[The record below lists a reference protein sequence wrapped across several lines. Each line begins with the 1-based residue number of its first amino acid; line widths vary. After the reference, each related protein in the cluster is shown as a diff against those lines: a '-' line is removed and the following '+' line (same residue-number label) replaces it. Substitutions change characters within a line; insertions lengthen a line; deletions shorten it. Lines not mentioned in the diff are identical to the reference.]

1 MDVVFDCFRI
11 LSAGG
16 HFMRCWRRSA
26 TLNLIPGVLL
36 LTALMSCATSSQTVS
51 TAPAVSP
58 APVETKSLPPQAQAT
73 NSANFAG
80 IWQGTLEF
88 SGAKLRV
95 VFKIMRQEDGTLSAV
110 MDSPDQGATGIPVE
124 SVTVRDHSVR
134 IEVKVAQGIFEG
146 AIAKDSSTIDGSW
159 KQSGLQLPLLLER
172 IQKEITIERPQD
184 PKKPY
189 PYREEEVS
197 YRNTS
202 AGVTLAGT
210 LTLPA
215 SGSPFPAVLLIS
227 GSGPEDRN
235 ETVFGHHPFWVLAD
249 YLTRRG
255 IAVLRV
261 DDRGVGGSTGSSS
274 RSTTED
280 FAEDVLAGVNFLLN
294 RHEIDSR
301 HIGLIG
307 HSEGGMIAPMAAVR
321 SSDVDFIVLLAA
333 PGLPGDEILYL
344 QAAAIARAD
353 GASDEAIAKNRANQE
368 RIFAVL
374 KSEADST
381 TAADELHTILEE
393 SVDSSRADDK
403 KSTDDSETAIKM
415 QIEQVLTPW
424 FRFFLRYDPLPTLEK
439 VTCPVLALNGEKDL
453 QVLPEE
459 NLSAVRSALKAGA
472 NPHFSV
478 KELPGLNHLFQT
490 AGTGAITEYATIEE
504 TIAPSA
510 LREIGDWIQEE
521 VQRN

>member
-1 MDVVFDCFRI
+1 
-11 LSAGG
+11 
-16 HFMRCWRRSA
+16 
-26 TLNLIPGVLL
+26 
-36 LTALMSCATSSQTVS
+36 
-51 TAPAVSP
+51 
-58 APVETKSLPPQAQAT
+58 
-73 NSANFAG
+73 
-80 IWQGTLEF
+80 
-88 SGAKLRV
+88 
-95 VFKIMRQEDGTLSAV
+95 
-110 MDSPDQGATGIPVE
+110 
-124 SVTVRDHSVR
+124 VR
-134 IEVKVAQGIFEG
+134 IEVKVARGIFEG
-146 AIAKDSSTIDGSW
+146 AIAKDSSTIDGTW

-261 DDRGVGGSTGSSS
+261 DDRGVGGSTGSTS

-353 GASDEAIAKNRANQE
+353 GASDELIAKNRATQE

-381 TAADELHTILEE
+381 TAADKRLRNE
-393 SVDSSRADDK
+393 
-403 KSTDDSETAIKM
+403 
-415 QIEQVLTPW
+415 
-424 FRFFLRYDPLPTLEK
+424 FLQ
-439 VTCPVLALNGEKDL
+439 C
-453 QVLPEE
+453 
-459 NLSAVRSALKAGA
+459 
-472 NPHFSV
+472 
-478 KELPGLNHLFQT
+478 
-490 AGTGAITEYATIEE
+490 
-504 TIAPSA
+504 
-510 LREIGDWIQEE
+510 
-521 VQRN
+521 